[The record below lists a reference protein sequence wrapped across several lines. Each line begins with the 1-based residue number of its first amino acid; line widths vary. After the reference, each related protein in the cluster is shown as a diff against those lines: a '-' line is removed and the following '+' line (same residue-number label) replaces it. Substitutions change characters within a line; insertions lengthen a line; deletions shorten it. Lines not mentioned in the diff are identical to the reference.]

1 MVPRHGGCDGLY
13 PLSVSARALRLR
25 YQACVYHAREEHILQ
40 CPHAPSCHC
49 PGGFVGSV
57 TTLVEHLAAA
67 HSWPCTAEPSDD
79 GSFGVDLRDGFN
91 FLTAVSGAAK
101 YLLLLDMA
109 STPFVHIISAGWI
122 RSVPAM
128 ASNSSAPATVDTT
141 CDLELRFRDM
151 RSQFQLQCTS
161 PSNRLPD
168 PNASFHRF
176 FFPKYPG
183 GSDKATLHVTAV
195 ISIDSSKTSI

>member
-1 MVPRHGGCDGLY
+1 LERVVDSIVCGPCPHVPYGCDD
-13 PLSVSARALRLR
+13 ARL
-25 YQACVYHAREEHILQ
+25 VYHARQEHILQ
-40 CPHAPSCHC
+40 CPHAPCYC
-49 PGGFVGSV
+49 PGNACGFVGSV

-67 HSWPCTAEPSDD
+67 HSWPCTAEPSAD
-79 GSFGVDLRDGFN
+79 GSFGVDLRHGFN
-91 FLTAVSGAAK
+91 FLTAVRGGAK

-109 STPFVHIISAGWI
+109 STRFVHIISAVWI
-122 RSVPAM
+122 RAVPAM

-141 CDLELRFRDM
+141 CDLELRLWDM
-151 RSQFQLQCTS
+151 RSQFQLQGTT

-176 FFPKYPG
+176 FFPNYLG

-195 ISIDSSKTSI
+195 ISIHSS